1 MSPHPTP
8 PRSPRDPALR
18 DLLERQAI
26 VELVECYSR
35 AVDRRDYALLE
46 SLYTEDGIDDHAGLY
61 CGSAAGFVAWLEG
74 ALAGVDATT
83 HHVHNV
89 TLALDL
95 GGDFDVNFDGDGHG
109 HGHGDDRDRAEGEV
123 YVSAYNRIRNPDG
136 SLSELEQGL
145 RYLDHYRRD
154 DSGWR
159 FARRTVVCDWARHGP
174 AFWDPA
180 HPLLAGKRFGRDGAD
195 DASYQVLTSPL
206 FARGPRPAAGSRRP

>member
-1 MSPHPTP
+1 MDRRLAERASAEDATF
-8 PRSPRDPALR
+8 RRLC
-18 DLLERQAI
+18 ERQAI

-35 AVDRRDYALLE
+35 AVDRRDYALLA

-61 CGSAAGFVAWLEG
+61 CGPVAGFVAWLEQ

-83 HHVHNV
+83 HHVHNA
-89 TLALDL
+89 TLA
-95 GGDFDVNFDGDGHG
+95 FDDADANA
-109 HGHGDDRDRAEGEV
+109 AEGEI
-123 YVSAYNRIRNPDG
+123 YVSAYNRLRNPDG

-154 DSGWR
+154 ENRGWR

-180 HPLLAGKRFGRDGAD
+180 HPLLAGKRFGRSGTD
-195 DASYQVLTSPL
+195 DASYAVLRSPV
-206 FARGPRPAAGSRRP
+206 FARGARQLETERSGPGGAR

>member
-1 MSPHPTP
+1 MSPHPTDP
-8 PRSPRDPALR
+8 TFPRDPALR

-61 CGSAAGFVAWLEG
+61 CGPAAGFVAWLEG

-95 GGDFDVNFDGDGHG
+95 DGDLE
-109 HGHGDDRDRAEGEV
+109 RAEGEI

-154 DSGWR
+154 DRGWR
-159 FARRTVVCDWARHGP
+159 FARRTVVCDWARNGP

-180 HPLLAGKRFGRDGAD
+180 HPLLAGKRYGRDGAD
-195 DASYQVLTSPL
+195 DASYEVLTSPV
-206 FARGPRPAAGSRRP
+206 FARGARRAAGSRRP

>member
-1 MSPHPTP
+1 MPPHPTDP
-8 PRSPRDPALR
+8 TFPRDPALR

-61 CGSAAGFVAWLEG
+61 CGPAAGFVAWLEG

-95 GGDFDVNFDGDGHG
+95 DGDLE
-109 HGHGDDRDRAEGEV
+109 RAEGEI

-154 DSGWR
+154 DRGWR
-159 FARRTVVCDWARHGP
+159 FARRTVVCDWARYGP

-180 HPLLAGKRFGRDGAD
+180 HPLLAGKRYGRDGAD
-195 DASYQVLTSPL
+195 DASYAVLTSPV
-206 FARGPRPAAGSRRP
+206 FARGARRAAGSRRP

>member
-1 MSPHPTP
+1 MD
-8 PRSPRDPALR
+8 RLR
-18 DLLERQAI
+18 GTRAAPDEAGLRALLERQAI

-35 AVDRRDYALLE
+35 AVDRRDFALLA

-61 CGSAAGFVAWLEG
+61 CGPVAGFVAWLEQ

-83 HHVHNV
+83 HHVHNA
-89 TLALDL
+89 TLA
-95 GGDFDVNFDGDGHG
+95 FDEAYPDA
-109 HGHGDDRDRAEGEV
+109 AEGEI
-123 YVSAYNRIRNPDG
+123 YVSAYNRLRNPDG

-154 DSGWR
+154 AEHGWR

-180 HPLLAGKRFGRDGAD
+180 HPLLAGKRFGLGGAD
-195 DASYQVLTSPL
+195 DASYAVLGSPV
-206 FARGPRPAAGSRRP
+206 FARGARLRGTKRDRPVGPR

>member
-1 MSPHPTP
+1 MSPHPKDPT
-8 PRSPRDPALR
+8 SPRDPALR
-18 DLLERQAI
+18 DLLERRAI

-61 CGSAAGFVAWLEG
+61 CGPAAGFVAWLEG

-95 GGDFDVNFDGDGHG
+95 DLGGDR
-109 HGHGDDRDRAEGEV
+109 GDDLDGKIDDRERAEGEV

-136 SLSELEQGL
+136 SLAELEQGL

-154 DSGWR
+154 ASGWR
-159 FARRTVVCDWARHGP
+159 FARRTVVCDWARLGP

-195 DASYQVLTSPL
+195 DASYAVLTSPI
-206 FARGPRPAAGSRRP
+206 FARGPRRAAGSRRP